1 MEDYQS
7 TNVKSF
13 LGDTNTNDAIMV
25 VITLVKRALHSSKT
39 EDSLPTVYLVNAL
52 TKKTVNHE
60 RNKAMITGKLEEFE
74 KSYEILLGL

>member
-13 LGDTNTNDAIMV
+13 LGDTNTNDAIIV
-25 VITLVKRALHSSKT
+25 VITLVKRAIYSSKT
-39 EDSLPTVYLVNAL
+39 EGSLPTLYPVKDL

-60 RNKAMITGKLEEFE
+60 RYKAMITGKLEKFE